1 MATPLLRWAGSWRT
15 RRAVVVLL
23 GAVLL
28 GVIGTVVIRR
38 DPGFLIGLLIIVGSV
53 VAAIGTRRAVHRLI
67 PLPALSYLVAT
78 FAAGY
83 LHDKSNLNTSKEF
96 YTSFL
101 SWIGSAFFA
110 VVWATVLI
118 VVIAFGRWVMSKR
131 LVSGTL
137 TATTSAATTSAAM
150 RPAAGSASAGLPAPG
165 QPGRDSR
172 HPWGQRDSRGGR
184 APRGDARDAFNDR
197 APGGNAFGD
206 PRGDRGR
213 RGDSDALDDP
223 SRQGD
228 AAWPGGNRGPH
239 GGRDGNASDPWGGQ
253 RDSSWDQR
261 PARDPRDRQ
270 VRRDDRASHDGRV
283 PRDRQPQRRDG
294 DSRFSDR
301 SRDNRHPHPADGPQD
316 LW

>member
-28 GVIGTVVIRR
+28 GVIGTVVIGH

-137 TATTSAATTSAAM
+137 APTTSAAM
-150 RPAAGSASAGLPAPG
+150 PTADGSASAGPSAPG
-165 QPGRDSR
+165 QRGRDAR

-184 APRGDARDAFNDR
+184 APRDDARGAFNDR

-213 RGDSDALDDP
+213 RGDSDALDGP

-228 AAWPGGNRGPH
+228 AARPGGNRGPH
-239 GGRDGNASDPWGGQ
+239 GDRDRNASDPWGGQ

-261 PARDPRDRQ
+261 PARDARDRQ
-270 VRRDDRASHDGRV
+270 VRRDDRASQDGRV
-283 PRDRQPQRRDG
+283 PRDWQPQRRDG
-294 DSRFSDR
+294 DSRYSDR
-301 SRDNRHPHPADGPQD
+301 SRDNHRPRPADGPRD